1 MQKCRLN
8 AEQQG
13 AVVQAA
19 RKIVHLGDDRG
30 IRFAIG
36 ADDYSPREYANRLFK
51 ILQMDVSF
59 AEPEAKPAKAK
70 KPARRAKES
79 DNEP

>member
-19 RKIVHLGDDRG
+19 RKIIHLGEDRG
-30 IRFAIG
+30 IRFGIG
-36 ADDYSPREYANRLFK
+36 AEDFSPREYANRLFT
-51 ILQMDVSF
+51 ILEMDVQF
-59 AEPEAKPAKAK
+59 AEPEAKPAKQK

-79 DNEP
+79 DRE